1 MKNLAQKRAKHA
13 LDKVNEIIDK
23 HANLNN
29 KNFKSFAA
37 GAPTIILQNGLGQ
50 ALAFWASKMKVDK
63 KNRQWNNEKYILD
76 VIKSWFA
83 SSENPLKFIEAT
95 TDEKSFITSLLDKDQ
110 ADYIKIQKET
120 LAMLE
125 WFKRYANAFL
135 SEEKKKEG
143 NED

>member
-1 MKNLAQKRAKHA
+1 MRNLAQKRAKHA

-23 HANLNN
+23 YANLNN

-37 GAPTIILQNGLGQ
+37 GAPTIILQNGVGQ
-50 ALAFWASKMKVDK
+50 ALAFWASKMKSDK
-63 KNRQWNNEKYILD
+63 INNEKYILY

-83 SSENPLKFIEAT
+83 NAENPLKFIESNN
-95 TDEKSFITSLLDKDQ
+95 DEKSFITNLINKDQ
-110 ADYIKIQKET
+110 AKYLEIQKET

-135 SEEKKKEG
+135 SDEKKKEEE
-143 NED
+143 ED

>member
-37 GAPTIILQNGLGQ
+37 GSPTIILQNGLGQ

-63 KNRQWNNEKYILD
+63 NGNWNNEKYVLD

-83 SSENPLKFIEAT
+83 NSENPLKFIESN
-95 TDEKSFITSLLDKDQ
+95 TDEKSFITNLINKDQ
-110 ADYIKIQKET
+110 AKYLEIQKET
-120 LAMLE
+120 LAMFE

>member
-1 MKNLAQKRAKHA
+1 MKNLSQKRAKHA
-13 LDKVNEIIDK
+13 LDKVNEILEK
-23 HANLNN
+23 HTNLNN

-50 ALAFWASKMKVDK
+50 ALAFWASKMKSDK
-63 KNRQWNNEKYILD
+63 LNNEKYILD

-83 SSENPLKFIEAT
+83 NAENPHKFNEQI
-95 TDEKSFITSLLDKDQ
+95 TDVKGFITIVLNKDQ

>member
-1 MKNLAQKRAKHA
+1 MRNLAQKRAKHA

-37 GAPTIILQNGLGQ
+37 GAPTIILQNGVGQ
-50 ALAFWASKMKVDK
+50 ALAFWASKMKSDK
-63 KNRQWNNEKYILD
+63 INNEKYILY

-83 SSENPLKFIEAT
+83 NAENPLKFIESN
-95 TDEKSFITSLLDKDQ
+95 TDEKSFITNLINKDEDK
-110 ADYIKIQKET
+110 YLEIQKET

-135 SEEKKKEG
+135 SDEKKKEEE
-143 NED
+143 ED

>member
-13 LDKVNEIIDK
+13 LDKVNEIIYN

-50 ALAFWASKMKVDK
+50 ALAFWASKMKSD
-63 KNRQWNNEKYILD
+63 RINNEKYILY

-83 SSENPLKFIEAT
+83 NAENPFKFKESN
-95 TDEKSFITSLLDKDQ
+95 TDEKSFITNLINKDQ
-110 ADYIKIQKET
+110 AEYLEIQKET

>member
-50 ALAFWASKMKVDK
+50 ALAFWASKMKPDK
-63 KNRQWNNEKYILD
+63 LNNEKYILN

-83 SSENPLKFIEAT
+83 SSENPLKFIEST

-110 ADYIKIQKET
+110 TKYLEIQKET

>member
-37 GAPTIILQNGLGQ
+37 GSPTIILQNGLGQ

-63 KNRQWNNEKYILD
+63 NGHWNNEKYVLD

-83 SSENPLKFIEAT
+83 NAENPLKFIDT
-95 TDEKSFITSLLDKDQ
+95 RTDEKSFITSLLDKDQ
-110 ADYIKIQKET
+110 AEYLEIQKET

-135 SEEKKKEG
+135 SE

>member
-1 MKNLAQKRAKHA
+1 MRNLAQKRAKHA

-37 GAPTIILQNGLGQ
+37 GAPTIILQNGVGQ
-50 ALAFWASKMKVDK
+50 ALAFWASKMKSDK
-63 KNRQWNNEKYILD
+63 INNEKYILY

-83 SSENPLKFIEAT
+83 NAENPLKFIESN
-95 TDEKSFITSLLDKDQ
+95 TDEKSFITNLINKDQ
-110 ADYIKIQKET
+110 AKYLEIQKET

-135 SEEKKKEG
+135 SDEKKKEEE
-143 NED
+143 ED

>member
-1 MKNLAQKRAKHA
+1 MRNLAQKRAKHA

-37 GAPTIILQNGLGQ
+37 GAPTIILQNGVGQ
-50 ALAFWASKMKVDK
+50 ALAFWASKKKSDK
-63 KNRQWNNEKYILD
+63 INNEKYILY

-83 SSENPLKFIEAT
+83 NAENPLKFIESN
-95 TDEKSFITSLLDKDQ
+95 TDEKSFITNLINKDQ
-110 ADYIKIQKET
+110 AKYLEIQKET

-135 SEEKKKEG
+135 SDEKKKEEE
-143 NED
+143 ED

>member
-13 LDKVNEIIDK
+13 LDKVNEIIDNR
-23 HANLNN
+23 ANLNN
-29 KNFKSFAA
+29 KNSKSFAA

-63 KNRQWNNEKYILD
+63 NGHWNNEKYILY

-83 SSENPLKFIEAT
+83 NAENPFKFIESN
-95 TDEKSFITSLLDKDQ
+95 TDEKSFITNLINKDQ
-110 ADYIKIQKET
+110 DKYLEIQKET

-135 SEEKKKEG
+135 SDEKKKEEE
-143 NED
+143 ED

>member
-1 MKNLAQKRAKHA
+1 MKNLAQKRAKYA
-13 LDKVNEIIDK
+13 LDKVNEIIYN

-29 KNFKSFAA
+29 KNFKYFAA

-50 ALAFWASKMKVDK
+50 ALAFWASKMKSDK
-63 KNRQWNNEKYILD
+63 INNEKYILY

-83 SSENPLKFIEAT
+83 NAENPLKFIESN
-95 TDEKSFITSLLDKDQ
+95 TDEKSFITNLINKDQ
-110 ADYIKIQKET
+110 AKYLEIQKET

-135 SEEKKKEG
+135 SDEKKKEEE
-143 NED
+143 ED